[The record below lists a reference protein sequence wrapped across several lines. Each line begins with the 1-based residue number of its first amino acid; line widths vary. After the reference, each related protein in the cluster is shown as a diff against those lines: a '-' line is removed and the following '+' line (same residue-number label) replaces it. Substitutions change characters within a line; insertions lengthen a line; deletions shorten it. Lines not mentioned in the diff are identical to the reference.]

1 MNDKDI
7 FFTQMERVI
16 PLLDDNQRKT
26 EFVKAFCK
34 KELGI
39 DNIENSMI
47 SFEKMNSKVFFYLLL
62 SLVIEYSDCLETH
75 VRSPRD
81 FFSSGESASNREKDN

>member
-1 MNDKDI
+1 MMDRIRNKPEMSGNSK
-7 FFTQMERVI
+7 FFIQMERDI
-16 PLLDDNQRKT
+16 PLLDWNQRKT
-26 EFVKAFCK
+26 EFVKAFFK

-39 DNIENSMI
+39 DDIENSLI

-75 VRSPRD
+75 VRSPQD
-81 FFSSGESASNREKDN
+81 FF